1 MTAMYSVVGCTDCSA
16 LWVIEGRPETSQ
28 CPRCGKRRQFDLLR
42 KFAQTETADA
52 ARQARAAMLAERQDL
67 GEAFDGL
74 DSYAEMEA
82 AVSEAVIDDDE
93 YLESKGVDSDEAADA
108 GRRATE
114 GAGGSTSREEIVRA
128 ALVELDDPDEEAIVE
143 YAAERGVP
151 EKYTRRALSSL
162 VRAGD
167 VSENRG
173 TYRLV

>member
-1 MTAMYSVVGCTDCSA
+1 MYSVVGCTECSA

-74 DSYAEMEA
+74 DSYAEMETRID
-82 AVSEAVIDDDE
+82 EDVIDHDT
-93 YLESKGVDSDEAADA
+93 YLESKGVDSNEAADA

-114 GAGGSTSREEIVRA
+114 GAGGSTSREEIVRT
-128 ALVELDDPDEEAIVE
+128 ALAELDDPDEDAVVE
-143 YAAERGVP
+143 YAAEHGVP
-151 EKYTRRALSSL
+151 EDYTQRALQSL
-162 VRAGD
+162 LRAGD

>member
-1 MTAMYSVVGCTDCSA
+1 MYSVVGCTDCSA

-42 KFAQTETADA
+42 KFAQTETVDA

-93 YLESKGVDSDEAADA
+93 YLESKGVDSNEAADA
-108 GRRATE
+108 GRRVTE
-114 GAGGSTSREEIVRA
+114 GAGGSTSREETVRT
-128 ALVELDDPDEEAIVE
+128 ALADLADPDEEAIVA

-151 EKYTRRALSSL
+151 EEYTRRALTSL

>member
-1 MTAMYSVVGCTDCSA
+1 MYSVVGCTECSA

-82 AVSEAVIDDDE
+82 EVSEAVIGDDE
-93 YLESKGVDSDEAADA
+93 YLESKGVDSDAAFEA

-114 GAGGSTSREEIVRA
+114 GTGGSTSREEIVRE
-128 ALVELDDPDEEAIVE
+128 ALAELDDPDEDSIVE

-151 EKYTRRALSSL
+151 EGYTQRALQSL
-162 VRAGD
+162 VQAGD
-167 VSENRG
+167 VSESRG